1 MNLGSLKSFFQKGDQ
16 RTIKVKKNIIASLL
30 LKGCMIAVSFLLVP
44 MTLGYLNSYEYGIWL
59 TINSVLSW
67 VYIFDIGLGN
77 GLRNKLTEALAK
89 EDYESGKIYVSTSF
103 FCMFIIAAIIFIIFS
118 FGEHFI
124 DWYEFMNVDPA
135 KIEGLDNIITIVFG
149 FTCILFVFKMIG
161 NIYMAY
167 QLPAVNNALGFGGSF
182 LSLIIIFILTKTTP
196 TGSLREV
203 AIYFSGAPAL
213 IYLLAYPVTFR
224 KFRQIAPSF
233 KAVRLKYFKSLASL
247 GLNFMFIQ
255 IAVLIVFMTSNI
267 IISKLF
273 GPEEVTPYNIAFKYF
288 SIVSMVFTII
298 LTPIWSAVTDAQAR
312 NDYEWIKRSL
322 KKMLRIWLLLVGGLA
337 VMVVGA
343 NLFYKIWVGNE
354 VNVPFQLSLW
364 MAVYTAITTLGN
376 LFAHIING
384 LGKLR
389 IQLIYSIAQGIV
401 YIPLAIIC
409 GRTFGV
415 QGILISLCFICVFS
429 TAIAGY
435 QCKLLLSHKAKGI
448 WVK

>member
-1 MNLGSLKSFFQKGDQ
+1 
-16 RTIKVKKNIIASLL
+16 
-30 LKGCMIAVSFLLVP
+30 MIAVSFVLVP

-89 EDYESGKIYVSTSF
+89 NDYTSGKIYVSTSF
-103 FCMFIIAAIIFIIFS
+103 FGMFIIATIIFIIFLS
-118 FGEHFI
+118 INRFI
-124 DWYEFMNVDPA
+124 DWYEFMNVDPG
-135 KIEGLDNIITIVFG
+135 KTPDLKSIITIVFG
-149 FTCILFVFKMIG
+149 FTCILFVFKMVG

-167 QLPAVNNALGFGGSF
+167 QLPAVNNALSFGGSF
-182 LSLIIIFILTKTTP
+182 LSLIIIFILTHTETA
-196 TGSLREV
+196 GSLREV
-203 AIYFSGAPAL
+203 AIYFSGAPVV
-213 IYLLAYPVTFR
+213 IYLLAFPLTFK
-224 KFRQIAPSF
+224 KFKEIAPSF
-233 KAVRLKYFKSLASL
+233 KTIKLKYFKGLASL
-247 GLNFMFIQ
+247 GLNFMLIQ

-312 NDYEWIKRSL
+312 SDYEWIRRSL
-322 KKMLRIWLLLVGGLA
+322 KKMFRIWLLLVGGLA
-337 VMVVGA
+337 IMVFGA
-343 NLFYKIWVGNE
+343 DLFYKLWVGSQ

-364 MAVYTAITTLGN
+364 MAIYIAITTLGN

-389 IQLIYSIAQGIV
+389 VQLIYSIAQGIV

-409 GRTFGV
+409 GKTFGV